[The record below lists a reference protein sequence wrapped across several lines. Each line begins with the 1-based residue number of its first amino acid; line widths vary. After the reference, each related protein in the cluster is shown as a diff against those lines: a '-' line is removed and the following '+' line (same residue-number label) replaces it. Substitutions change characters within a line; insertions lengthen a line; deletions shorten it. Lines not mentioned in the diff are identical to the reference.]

1 MCERPGIDSLD
12 LDLLVLFS
20 IYFLSKHH
28 SCHSICVV
36 FFCSTLFDEPKKPK
50 ASAQKS
56 LSDINGK
63 ELLSVG
69 KLSLASRPT

>member
-1 MCERPGIDSLD
+1 MCERPWIDSPD
-12 LDLLVLFS
+12 LDLLVQFS
-20 IYFLSKHH
+20 IYFPSKH
-28 SCHSICVV
+28 IAVIAFV
-36 FFCSTLFDEPKKPK
+36 LLFFCSTLFDKPKKPK